1 MAPTNLLK
9 LDRVQNQAV
18 PFILGTTKDTPT
30 ETMRFMLDTHQ
41 CKPDRKWSRSNYTA
55 LQCRRK
61 SPQSTPRSR
70 ERHKGMQTVTGQVL
84 DGSSRGLNA
93 AGMPA
98 DRAQANQG
106 VGKVH
111 KPIPASLRDTSATK
125 LGKTLSRMAS
135 RQNRVRDQASH
146 SRKQQTARPHSV
158 H

>member
-41 CKPDRKWSRSNYTA
+41 CKPDRKWSRSKH
-55 LQCRRK
+55 LSVPSKFRQ
-61 SPQSTPRSR
+61 PTPRSR
-70 ERHKGMQTVTGQVL
+70 ERHKEMQTGTGQFL
-84 DGSSRGLNA
+84 DGSHKGLNIA
-93 AGMPA
+93 SMPA